1 MINKYLCVK
10 KFFIRVLLLLP
21 IIYIGFGWYVGLN
34 YARKA
39 VFFGSYPD
47 IPVVV
52 KTGLLGSSLEDI
64 SGVSAL
70 MMVVP
75 VKDPMRN
82 TQDSSYFKRIG
93 YFEVPGSWKFDFA
106 PSGTIYSLKKTFT
119 LTGSC
124 SRAIC
129 HDLKNPDRSLG
140 SLSVSDFNDFLKR
153 TGRTRDMKRLKPYL
167 FLARLEER
175 YPWAYSETVLLSKAM
190 GNIFKE
196 NLISYDVLGL
206 VGMVI
211 LFIALATR
219 SFFLWMYYLYGVFG
233 YWFARIGYHDPS
245 LAFSNEG
252 WQVILWSFWHGFILK
267 EGRLFLV
274 VALGLSAIV
283 FGILGIMYIFKQIL
297 SFLKGKCGIC
307 RCRNYH

>member
-1 MINKYLCVK
+1 MINKHLPVK

-21 IIYIGFGWYVGLN
+21 IVYIGFGWYVGLN

-52 KTGLLGSSLEDI
+52 KTGLLGSSLKDI
-64 SGVSAL
+64 SGASAL

-75 VKDPMRN
+75 PRDVTIDNRE
-82 TQDSSYFKRIG
+82 SAYFTRVG
-93 YFEVPGSWKFDFA
+93 YFEIPGSWKFDFA
-106 PSGTIYSLKKTFT
+106 LSGTDYGLKQTFT

-140 SLSVSDFNDFLKR
+140 SLSVSDFNNFLKSS
-153 TGRTRDMKRLKPYL
+153 GRTNDVERLKPYL
-167 FLARLEER
+167 FLSRLEER

-196 NLISYDVLGL
+196 NLIPYDVLGL
-206 VGMVI
+206 VGIVI
-211 LFIALATR
+211 LFIALALR
-219 SFFLWMYYLYGVFG
+219 SFFLWMYYLYWVFS

-252 WQVILWSFWHGFILK
+252 WRLILWSFWHGFILK

-274 VALGLSAIV
+274 IALGLSAIV
-283 FGILGIMYIFKQIL
+283 FGIWALIDLALMMSKKTESAIVFEREY
-297 SFLKGKCGIC
+297 
-307 RCRNYH
+307 